1 VGVEG
6 GEIKAFQGIC
16 PHQDIA
22 LSEGKFDGK
31 KLICRAHLWQFDAG
45 TGKGINPDDC
55 ALAEYPV
62 KVEGDDVSSD
72 RRRRGPVRPQLRRTS
87 MSTATSAQAYHNNL
101 VGPVM
106 RAGDLAQAVIEAAR
120 WTTPARRS
128 SWTTSG
134 PTSASTPSRR

>member
-1 VGVEG
+1 MSFTKVCTLDDVWVGEMAAYTVNGHDILLVCAEG

-31 KLICRAHLWQFDAG
+31 KLICRAHLWQFDAC

-62 KVEGDDVSSD
+62 QVDGEDVF
-72 RRRRGPVRPQLRRTS
+72 V
-87 MSTATSAQAYHNNL
+87 STESVQPLFAHS
-101 VGPVM
+101 
-106 RAGDLAQAVIEAAR
+106 
-120 WTTPARRS
+120 
-128 SWTTSG
+128 
-134 PTSASTPSRR
+134 